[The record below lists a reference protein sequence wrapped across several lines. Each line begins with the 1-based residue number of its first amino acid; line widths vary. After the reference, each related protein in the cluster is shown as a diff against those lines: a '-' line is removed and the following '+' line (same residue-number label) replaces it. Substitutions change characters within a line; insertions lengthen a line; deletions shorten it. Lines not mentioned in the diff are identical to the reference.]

1 MTLDVSWLSD
11 ETWKKNIQRTSAYD
25 VHYGHELAF
34 SGDFPEQ
41 EGCT

>member
-1 MTLDVSWLSD
+1 MLVDYQMKH
-11 ETWKKNIQRTSAYD
+11 EKKTIQRTYAYD